1 MNPFTFQVPS
11 NILFE
16 SGASKK
22 VADLAAEFGAQR
34 ILLVTDRGVRDAGL
48 TKAAEDALKAAG
60 RDLVLFE
67 DVVADPPSDVI
78 ERAVAL
84 CRDERIDLVLSIG
97 GGSALDTA
105 KLVAYLARSG
115 DRLDDIYGV
124 GLAKGQRLPLLL
136 VPTTAGTG
144 SEVTPIAIVTTPTT
158 EKKGVVS
165 PRLLP
170 DWAIL
175 DPDLTLGLP
184 SHVTAATGID
194 AMVHAIEAYTSRHR
208 KNRMSDQ
215 LARQALALLSQNIRE
230 VCRNGRNVEARAQML
245 LGSMLAGMA
254 FANAPVAAVHALAY
268 PIGAIFHVPH
278 GLSNALVLMGVLRF
292 NLPAAEA
299 LYAELAPIIDPEANG
314 LSADEAAR
322 RFVDGLAAICR
333 DCKVPA
339 SLAEVGIRESDLPR
353 LAEDA
358 MKQTRLLVNNPRE
371 VTYADAFAIYRE
383 ALDGKQRSAKA

>member
-1 MNPFTFQVPS
+1 MTPFTFQTTPNV
-11 NILFE
+11 LFE
-16 SGASKK
+16 PGAAQKIAELVSG
-22 VADLAAEFGAQR
+22 FGAR
-34 ILLVTDRGVRDAGL
+34 RVLFVTDKGVRGAGL
-48 TKAAEDALKAAG
+48 TRAAEASLAEAA
-60 RDLVLFE
+60 DLTVFE
-67 DVVADPPSDVI
+67 DVVADPPAQVV
-78 ERAVAL
+78 EAAVAL
-84 CRDERIDLVLSIG
+84 AQEKQVEAVVSIG

-105 KLVAYLARSG
+105 KLVAYLARSD

-136 VPTTAGTG
+136 APTTAGTG

-165 PRLLP
+165 ARLLP

-175 DPDLTLGLP
+175 DPELTLGLP
-184 SHVTAATGID
+184 PPVTAATGID
-194 AMVHAIEAYTSRHR
+194 AMVHAIEAYTSRHK
-208 KNRMSDQ
+208 KNPISDQ
-215 LARQALALLSQNIRE
+215 LARQALALLSANIRE
-230 VCRNGRNVEARAQML
+230 ACRNGSNREARGAML

-292 NLPAAEA
+292 NLPEA
-299 LYAELAPIIDPEANG
+299 QGLYAELAPVLDPGTQSLPVPERAH
-314 LSADEAAR
+314 A
-322 RFVDGLAAICR
+322 FVDALAGICR

-339 SLAEVGIRESDLPR
+339 SLAEVGVTEADLTR

-371 VTYADAFAIYRE
+371 VTYRDAYAIYSE
-383 ALDGKQRSAKA
+383 ALDGKKRQAA